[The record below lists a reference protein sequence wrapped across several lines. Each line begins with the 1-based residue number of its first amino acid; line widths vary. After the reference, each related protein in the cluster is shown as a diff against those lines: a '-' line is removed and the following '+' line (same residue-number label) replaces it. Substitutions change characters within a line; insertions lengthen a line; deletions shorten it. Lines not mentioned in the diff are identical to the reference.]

1 LPVPDQSSRRPIV
14 RRSDELAHRPAWARN
29 LYLARIERGW
39 LIADLVEATGI
50 HDSVLSRY
58 ETGNRRPTPEAER
71 RILAAL
77 AKVEA

>member
-1 LPVPDQSSRRPIV
+1 MPDRTSRRPRL
-14 RRSDELAHRPAWARN
+14 RRPEELECRPAWARN

-39 LIADLVEATGI
+39 CIADLVEATGI

-71 RILAAL
+71 QILTALAAG
-77 AKVEA
+77 AS